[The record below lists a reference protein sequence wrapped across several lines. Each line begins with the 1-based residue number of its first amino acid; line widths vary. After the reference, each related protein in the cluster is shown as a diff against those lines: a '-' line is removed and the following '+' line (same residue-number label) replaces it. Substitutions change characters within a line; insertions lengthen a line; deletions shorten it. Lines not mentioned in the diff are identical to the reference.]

1 MIDIKHRRRKIDG
14 PRVAAIILFLL
25 TRDEDVFG
33 DTPAAGGEGEAET
46 DVGGEAETD
55 VEGEAE
61 TDVEGVGIV
70 DVELLGDLRT
80 KVCQRCGT
88 SNVAEYAHCSV
99 STDVSPMAELR
110 VSIAASWPQGSK
122 SDTGGPCH
130 RGE

>member
-55 VEGEAE
+55 VEG
-61 TDVEGVGIV
+61 VGIV

-88 SNVAEYAHCSV
+88 SNVAECAHCSV
-99 STDVSPMAELR
+99 STDVTPMAELR

-122 SDTGGPCH
+122 SETGGPCH